1 MINYINYLF
10 TYIFLTEIKCPIHG
24 GGMMAEDEEF
34 SEEETTGTD
43 EQKFDEDVDN
53 DEITPGEE
61 GFLQGYEATEEKEEK
76 PAPKEEEE

>member
-1 MINYINYLF
+1 
-10 TYIFLTEIKCPIHG
+10 
-24 GGMMAEDEEF
+24 MAEDEEIF
-34 SEEETTGTD
+34 EEEVTGSD

-61 GFLQGYEATEEKEEK
+61 GFLQGYEATDEKEEK